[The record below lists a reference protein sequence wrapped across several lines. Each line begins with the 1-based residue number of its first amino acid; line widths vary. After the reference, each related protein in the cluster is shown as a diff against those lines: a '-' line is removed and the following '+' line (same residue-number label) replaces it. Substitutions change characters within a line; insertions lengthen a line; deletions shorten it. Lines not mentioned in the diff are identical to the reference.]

1 MSNISQFHS
10 KQRIQEQACLWI
22 SRMDR
27 GLSTVEKQELTI
39 WINQNKAHHKILLDM
54 ASYWDD
60 LSVLNELSGL
70 FPLEKN
76 LQKPN
81 NKLYAFAIAA
91 SFAVFS
97 LLGASFLQGNSFFQF
112 NDQQHLV
119 QTQTFKTKIGEQ
131 ASFSMSDGSSIQ
143 LNTNSIVTVDFSPL
157 HRQLTLVRGEARFDV
172 AKDKTRP
179 FTVTAGEQS
188 FTALGT
194 IFNVQKDNKQA
205 MELVV
210 TEGKVLIT
218 QATESL
224 ANITKAFKS
233 PLDEHL
239 SGTLVISGEKS
250 TITNNQPTRVTKISL
265 DQVQRDLSWQQGIL
279 IFEGEPLN
287 EVLVEVSRYT
297 DIKFTLS
304 DKDLAHLKVAGYFK
318 AGDIE
323 GLLASLHSNFN
334 INAIHVNRNN
344 ILLASSNLP

>member
-10 KQRIQEQACLWI
+10 KERIQEQACLWI

-27 GLSTVEKQELTI
+27 GLSLIEKQELTI

-76 LQKPN
+76 NQKPN

-91 SFAVFS
+91 SLAVFS
-97 LLGASFLQGNSFFQF
+97 FLGANLLQTNSFFPF

-143 LNTNSIVTVDFSPL
+143 LNTNSIVTVDFTPL

-218 QATESL
+218 SAAESL
-224 ANITKAFKS
+224 DNLNKAFKN
-233 PLDEHL
+233 PLDELL
-239 SGTLVISGEKS
+239 SGTLVVSGEKS
-250 TITNNQPTRVTKISL
+250 TITNSDSTLVTKISL
-265 DQVQRDLSWQQGIL
+265 DQVQRDLAWQQGIL
-279 IFEGEPLN
+279 IFEGEPL
-287 EVLVEVSRYT
+287 EQVLNEVSRYT
-297 DIKFTLS
+297 NMKFTISDADLS
-304 DKDLAHLKVAGYFK
+304 NLKVAGYFK
-318 AGDIE
+318 AGDID
-323 GLLASLHSNFN
+323 GLLASLNSNFN
-334 INAIHVNRNN
+334 INYTRISNN
-344 ILLASSNLP
+344 TILLASVSH